1 MTQSGNTKRLSP
13 AGLHVAI
20 IMDGSGRWA
29 QRRGWPRTMGHRAGA
44 EAVRRIVRCAPEY
57 GIGTLTLFAFSAA
70 NWRRGASE
78 AAALMSIFQDYLETE
93 RTEHLS
99 RGVRLNAIGRR
110 DRLPAALV
118 ASIRRSERAT
128 SGCTRLHLRL
138 AIDYSAREAL
148 VEAAARIS
156 RIGLVGLGRPAD
168 FGERFAET
176 LAEVIHDSAAAPDVD
191 LLIRTGGEQ
200 RLSDCLLW
208 EGAFAEI
215 IFSDRLWPD
224 FSEAHLGAAIDDFQL
239 RERRFGGVIESAAS

>member
-1 MTQSGNTKRLSP
+1 MYFMTQSSNTKGPSS
-13 AGLHVAI
+13 AGLHVAV

-29 QRRGWPRTMGHRAGA
+29 QRRGWPRTVGHRAGA
-44 EAVRRIVRCAPEY
+44 EAVRRVVRCAPES

-70 NWRRGASE
+70 NWRRSAAE

-93 RTEHLS
+93 RTEHVL
-99 RGVRLNAIGRR
+99 RGVLLSVIGRR
-110 DRLPAALV
+110 DRLPAALL

-128 SGCTRLHLRL
+128 SAGTRLHLRL

-148 VEAAARIS
+148 VEAASRVGFSAPARPGDFAS
-156 RIGLVGLGRPAD
+156 R
-168 FGERFAET
+168 FNET
-176 LAEVIHDSAAAPDVD
+176 LAEVIHDSVPTPQVD

-224 FSEAHLGAAIDDFQL
+224 FSESDLGAATDQFQL
-239 RERRFGGVIESAAS
+239 RERRFGGVWESAAS